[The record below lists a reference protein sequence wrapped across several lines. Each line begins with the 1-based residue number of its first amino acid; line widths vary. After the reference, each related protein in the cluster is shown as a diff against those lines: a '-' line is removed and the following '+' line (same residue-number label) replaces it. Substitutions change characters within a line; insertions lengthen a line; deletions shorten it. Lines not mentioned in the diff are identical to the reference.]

1 MSTAYINL
9 FALLHRARVSRQGA
23 GPACGRIR
31 LASSSPPPPRAAS
44 PPARSTRRPG
54 LLTRIGAR
62 SPHLRAKYGFLPS
75 LSSSTR
81 RGSCER
87 CRSGGRRSRRSNLY
101 SKQAC
106 RIFVGAPLEN
116 LRPHGVMACPR
127 FRIRGCQK
135 PTPNMQPGREDLFS
149 CQSSSGCRFRI
160 KHN

>member
-1 MSTAYINL
+1 
-9 FALLHRARVSRQGA
+9 
-23 GPACGRIR
+23 
-31 LASSSPPPPRAAS
+31 
-44 PPARSTRRPG
+44 
-54 LLTRIGAR
+54 
-62 SPHLRAKYGFLPS
+62 LPS

-116 LRPHGVMACPR
+116 PRPHGEMACPR

-149 CQSSSGCRFRI
+149 CQSSSGCRFGLNTIRRI
-160 KHN
+160 RCQQQRSK